1 MLWFVYCVGE
11 LDVLSFERY
20 EEQLA
25 FTDPMSEETVL
36 LSASTM
42 NVELVFF
49 EWNCANSSSPPGRD
63 VLFGRP
69 YCTVKCALGTGPGG

>member
-1 MLWFVYCVGE
+1 VLWFVYGVGE

-25 FTDPMSEETVL
+25 FTVPMSEETVL

-42 NVELVFF
+42 KVELAFV
-49 EWNCANSSSPPGRD
+49 EWNCANCSGPPGRE
-63 VLFGRP
+63 VLSGRP
-69 YCTVKCALGTGPGG
+69 YCSNSH